1 MLRAVSRF
9 LSSDRDYYQHASVDN
24 MPYRWMALEAMTNGK
39 HSKASDVWSL
49 AVLMWEASFA
59 VHHLMVSGVAMLTV
73 LLDVSWSSTTV
84 HEQQHDGGG
93 AGLPAPGPAP
103 GVYQQTMSNIIAAVW
118 EWTILVLL
126 SG

>member
-49 AVLMWEASFA
+49 AVLMWEASSA
-59 VHHLMVSGVAMLTV
+59 VYYIDLSGGAILTV
-73 LLDVSWSSTTV
+73 LADIS
-84 HEQQHDGGG
+84 
-93 AGLPAPGPAP
+93 
-103 GVYQQTMSNIIAAVW
+103 
-118 EWTILVLL
+118 
-126 SG
+126 

>member
-49 AVLMWEASFA
+49 AVLMWEASSA
-59 VHHLMVSGVAMLTV
+59 VCPLAS
-73 LLDVSWSSTTV
+73 
-84 HEQQHDGGG
+84 
-93 AGLPAPGPAP
+93 
-103 GVYQQTMSNIIAAVW
+103 AAS
-118 EWTILVLL
+118 LYSQLQF
-126 SG
+126 